1 MRHVVSRA
9 ADGQEVFSKTRK
21 VSVAYYLE
29 YLGFRHRVCQSFFL
43 KTLHLSN
50 TAVQTAIDGKTDSG
64 TFGKLDG
71 RGRQP
76 SVNKTDAEHMDAVR
90 KHIKSF
96 PTVESHYC
104 RKDSQRQYLDS
115 KLTIKRMYDLYVE
128 KCQNEFDENYQPVS
142 VSVYRHVFNEE
153 FNMGF
158 YKPKKDQCAE
168 CSKFEL
174 MTPADKET
182 CSLQLEEHLARNK
195 EAQIAKANDKQ
206 RAHDDAA
213 FRSVTFDLQSVLQ
226 VPSSDASLM
235 YYKRKLCCY
244 NFTVYE
250 QAEPNDGH
258 CYLWSEVDGRR
269 GSNEIGSCLLQYLQ
283 SLPNTVQEI
292 SMFSDTCGGQNRNQN
307 VAAVLLY
314 AVQSID
320 HISVIEQKFLEKG
333 HTYMECD
340 SMHSAIEFAQ
350 RNSSVFCVS
359 AWKTIFEVARRRNP
373 YKVHQL
379 SCTDFVDCKALCDQL
394 IRNRTKNENGDTVN
408 WLKIKVL
415 RFEKNNRRIQ
425 YKYRYDDDFS
435 AINICGRGRPAI
447 TNLPELTQ
455 CYKSRLPITVAK
467 KNDLMAL
474 CKSGVVPKEHHY
486 FFKSLPSSK
495 KDDDHDDSD

>member
-283 SLPNTVQEI
+283 TQCKKYPCSRTLVVDKTGIKTSQQCFC
-292 SMFSDTCGGQNRNQN
+292 MQFSQLTTL
-307 VAAVLLY
+307 VLLSKSFWKRGTLIWS
-314 AVQSID
+314 ATPCILLLSLLKGIVLCFVCQHGKLFLKLQGAEILTKF
-320 HISVIEQKFLEKG
+320 IS
-333 HTYMECD
+333 
-340 SMHSAIEFAQ
+340 
-350 RNSSVFCVS
+350 
-359 AWKTIFEVARRRNP
+359 
-373 YKVHQL
+373 
-379 SCTDFVDCKALCDQL
+379 
-394 IRNRTKNENGDTVN
+394 
-408 WLKIKVL
+408 
-415 RFEKNNRRIQ
+415 
-425 YKYRYDDDFS
+425 
-435 AINICGRGRPAI
+435 
-447 TNLPELTQ
+447 
-455 CYKSRLPITVAK
+455 
-467 KNDLMAL
+467 
-474 CKSGVVPKEHHY
+474 
-486 FFKSLPSSK
+486 
-495 KDDDHDDSD
+495 